1 LMFCATKI
9 AASNVNGKGHINCS
23 SFKTSDRAHL
33 TDNKRESF
41 TDTDIYEII
50 DKICLDTFITQH
62 GISNID
68 VIKID
73 TERHEKEVLHGL
85 GRCIQIMRPA
95 IIIEVLSDDLGDQI
109 GSLVK
114 GLNYL
119 YYNIDENGGIRKT
132 NEITKSDYFNYLLC
146 NEKQARQLNLV

>member
-1 LMFCATKI
+1 
-9 AASNVNGKGHINCS
+9 
-23 SFKTSDRAHL
+23 
-33 TDNKRESF
+33 
-41 TDTDIYEII
+41 
-50 DKICLDTFITQH
+50 
-62 GISNID
+62 
-68 VIKID
+68 
-73 TERHEKEVLHGL
+73 
-85 GRCIQIMRPA
+85 MRPA